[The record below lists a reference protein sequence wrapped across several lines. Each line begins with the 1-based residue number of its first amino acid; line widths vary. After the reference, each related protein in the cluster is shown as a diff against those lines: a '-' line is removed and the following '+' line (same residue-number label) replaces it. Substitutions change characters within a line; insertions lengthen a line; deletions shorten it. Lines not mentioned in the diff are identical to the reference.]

1 MKEIIILSVMIIIT
15 IWLLVKVGKRNAK
28 EDNAKIYGTP
38 IYSDLCN
45 LEYFVR
51 NCTMTDKNKEV
62 IKKKLQYYRARDE
75 MEDVVFNCKV
85 GEIAK
90 IFEKRQQDGSQRT

>member
-1 MKEIIILSVMIIIT
+1 MKEIVIFSVGLIVFAWILIKI
-15 IWLLVKVGKRNAK
+15 GKRNAK

-38 IYSDLCN
+38 IYSELCN

-51 NCTMTDKNKEV
+51 NCTMTETNKGV
-62 IKKKLQYYRARDE
+62 IIRQLQFYRARDE
-75 MEDVVFNCKV
+75 MEDVVFNNKV

-90 IFEKRQQDGSQRT
+90 IFEKRQQDGY